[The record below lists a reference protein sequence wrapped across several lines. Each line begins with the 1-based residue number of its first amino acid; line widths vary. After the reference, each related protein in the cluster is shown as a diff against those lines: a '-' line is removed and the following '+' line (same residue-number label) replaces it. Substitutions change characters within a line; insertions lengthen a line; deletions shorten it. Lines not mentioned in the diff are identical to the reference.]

1 MTNILEKLNKPLLL
15 AILGPFCPFSG
26 KNMFLQNW
34 TLPVFRFSN
43 YLTSFKKKK
52 LMNGYRGKL
61 QTHRHRDGQKK
72 QSFQRA
78 LCLQVSNKMVSKKP
92 LFTINLFKTTLTTNI
107 T

>member
-43 YLTSFKKKK
+43 YLTSFKKK
-52 LMNGYRGKL
+52 N
-61 QTHRHRDGQKK
+61 
-72 QSFQRA
+72 
-78 LCLQVSNKMVSKKP
+78 
-92 LFTINLFKTTLTTNI
+92 
-107 T
+107 